1 MKKRYQC
8 FKKKYHRNLENRK
21 KYESSGI
28 DGDGGWV
35 GGFDI
40 LILSFIPNPY
50 GMSHQMKR
58 MSHQNDTYVAPNE
71 TYVAPNETYVAPNE
85 AYVAPNEAYVAPVA
99 PNETC
104 RIR

>member
-50 GMSHQMKR
+50 GSVLHL
-58 MSHQNDTYVAPNE
+58 SPEVGALEINE
-71 TYVAPNETYVAPNE
+71 ISEM
-85 AYVAPNEAYVAPVA
+85 
-99 PNETC
+99 
-104 RIR
+104 